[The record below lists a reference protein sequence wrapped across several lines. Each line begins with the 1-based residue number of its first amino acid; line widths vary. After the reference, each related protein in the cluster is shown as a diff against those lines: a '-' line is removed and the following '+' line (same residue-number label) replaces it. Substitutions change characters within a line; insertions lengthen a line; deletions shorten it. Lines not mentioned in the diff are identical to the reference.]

1 MKKDELTPAGAL
13 SRHLDI
19 DEDEADTLIFKEDY
33 LVLTDEEADEKA
45 AEYIKDSLWAFNA
58 SFIIEHS
65 NLPSAAEEMIK
76 SHQEAKCEGGNDTIL
91 AMINDIDE
99 FIEAAIG
106 ADGRGHFISWYDGN
120 EYEEG
125 DYFIYRR

>member
-1 MKKDELTPAGAL
+1 MTKEQAL
-13 SRHLDI
+13 AKHLDI
-19 DEDEADTLIFKEDY
+19 DEDEAQDLMLENDY
-33 LVLTDEEADEKA
+33 LVLTDDEADEKA

-65 NLPSAAEEMIK
+65 DLPWEAEDMIK
-76 SHQEAKCEGGNDTIL
+76 SFQENKCEGANETIA
-91 AMINDIDE
+91 AMISNIDE

-106 ADGRGHFISWYDGN
+106 ADGRGHFMSSYDGH

-125 DYFIYRR
+125 DYFIYRIN